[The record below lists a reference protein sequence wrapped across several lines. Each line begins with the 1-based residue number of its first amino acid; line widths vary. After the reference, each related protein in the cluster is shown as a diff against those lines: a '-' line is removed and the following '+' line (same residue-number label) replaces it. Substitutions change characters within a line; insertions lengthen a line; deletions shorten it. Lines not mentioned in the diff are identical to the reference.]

1 MRTFSRTNQFKK
13 DVKRAEKRGK
23 DMAKLKAML
32 ERLID
37 GEPLP
42 PECRDHRLRGDFA
55 GSRDCHI
62 ESDWLLIHALSA
74 APSGTTQLTLGRK
87 SGSLCAA
94 IIYEFAET
102 HAG

>member
-1 MRTFSRTNQFKK
+1 MRTCSRTNQFKK

-42 PECRDHRLRGDFA
+42 PECRDHPLHGDFA

-62 ESDWLLIHALSA
+62 ESDWLLIYTLTEKGAHVCFERV
-74 APSGTTQLTLGRK
+74 GTHSDLFR
-87 SGSLCAA
+87 
-94 IIYEFAET
+94 
-102 HAG
+102 

>member
-23 DMAKLKAML
+23 DLTKLKAAL
-32 ERLID
+32 DVLID

-42 PECRDHRLRGDFA
+42 PEYKDHPLRGDFA

-62 ESDWLLIHALSA
+62 EPDWLVIYTLTEEGGHVCFERT
-74 APSGTTQLTLGRK
+74 GTHSDLFR
-87 SGSLCAA
+87 
-94 IIYEFAET
+94 
-102 HAG
+102 

>member
-13 DVKRAEKRGK
+13 DVKRAGKRGN

-32 ERLID
+32 DRLIE

-42 PECRDHRLRGDFA
+42 QEFKDHPLRGNFA

-62 ESDWLLIHALSA
+62 EPDWVLIYTLTEKNSHVCFERTGTHSDLF
-74 APSGTTQLTLGRK
+74 R
-87 SGSLCAA
+87 
-94 IIYEFAET
+94 
-102 HAG
+102 